1 MGLKIDRVQLEIVV
15 QQNTANQRLLEL
27 EDKMKNVRSQMNS
40 LSKQRKKDTDEYRQL
55 EQQLKQLKQEYENV
69 FDTIDVGKMTMM
81 QLANRQRELNAVLRN
96 MDPSLP
102 EWKKYNDMLKQVT
115 ERIRV
120 LRGQARDTG
129 LSLSKLA
136 DGFNKYGA
144 MAAGAIASVTGLML
158 TARGCVDEF
167 AQMEEA
173 ESQVIKYTG
182 MTKDEVKELNEEFKQ
197 MDTRT
202 PRDKLNALAGDAGR
216 LGITGK
222 KGVNEFVDAANQINV
237 ALGEDLGEDA
247 VANIG
252 KLAMMFGEDKEKGL
266 RGAMLATGSA
276 VNEVAQNSSAAERFL
291 VDFAARVA
299 GVAHQANIS
308 QADIIGF
315 AASMDENMLRNETSA
330 TAYQNILMKM
340 FTDTEKFAE
349 VAGLNLQEFSKLV
362 RTDANEAMLTFAK
375 SLSKKGGMADLAPIF
390 GDLKTEGAGVA
401 SVLSVM
407 AGKADEVRSRQH
419 LANEAYREATSLTKE
434 YNVQNNTVQ
443 AGLDKAKEQFRNV
456 RIELGEQLLPVM
468 SHLVSTASLTV
479 KGLSLLISIVLQY
492 KTTILT
498 AAAGVAAYTAAVKGA
513 TAADKLKVFWTNTL
527 VGSVKTLYATVSK
540 HPWAVVAAA
549 GATLIAFL
557 VDLKKK
563 QNEVTE
569 SMKAVKRVQDTVSE
583 EFNKQASRIK
593 LLTDI
598 VNNNNLA
605 NKTRTKALNELKSI
619 IPGYN
624 AMINEEGRLINNNKE
639 AIQDYL
645 IQLEKEVRMKAAQD
659 ELENL
664 YRQKRAEEKSLKDA
678 EIEQSKARVALANAE
693 LSATLNAQ
701 RASTAGTK
709 MLMANL
715 SQSVKTMQT
724 ELAKADAAVEKSKDK
739 LMGIDNALK
748 AISKELNESQ
758 DSVISS
764 QTAGG
769 TGGSGGTPKP
779 DADPYKTA
787 SDKLQLQYQDR
798 LNTIKMGLLTE
809 KTTQEQ
815 YQSELYKAE
824 MNWLLS
830 RKALMEQYGKDT
842 SAIQGQIYDKMIA
855 ESNRLYKQAQQME
868 ADNKAAQLGMLDEEY
883 AENQAAIKQRYLDGE
898 LATEQDYKEALLEL
912 ERDYL
917 EQKRDMLQ
925 AYGEDTTDID
935 NQLLDKD
942 VKQHTDNRKSQRDSM
957 QKQIDETDDFDEKNR
972 ILQAMYDADLI
983 TYEQYLDKKRELDDD
998 YGNDWIGKWSA
1009 GFNAASN
1016 IASTFN
1022 DLMSALQDREIK
1034 KIERKYDKQIKAAK
1048 KAGKDTTQ
1056 LEEEKEAAVM
1066 AIKKKYADKQF
1077 ALNVMQIIADTAKA
1091 IMVSWAT
1098 LGPILGPIY
1107 AALAAAQGATQ
1118 VVIAKTQRDEAKG
1131 LKTGGYSA
1139 EYIEGFTATG
1149 NPDDTAGVIP
1159 VHKNEFVANHE
1170 AVANPAVRQFLDVF
1184 DMAQKN
1190 GSIRMINTTQIL
1202 EHVRTRSGKYAG
1214 GYTDGDSQPAS
1225 AMSVGTPENRL
1236 QTVQLLQDIKYLL
1249 QVISEKEVVVD
1260 PRKVRD
1266 SIRRIEQLE
1275 RNVSR

>member
-222 KGVNEFVDAANQINV
+222 KGVKEFVDAANQINV

-299 GVAHQANIS
+299 GVAHKANIS

-407 AGKADEVRSRQH
+407 AGKADEVRSRQQ

-456 RIELGEQLLPVM
+456 RIELGEQLLPIM

-479 KGLSLLISIVLQY
+479 KGLKVLVSIFIENKQA
-492 KTTILT
+492 ILT
-498 AAAGVAAYTAAVKGA
+498 AATAVATYTLYMNRAKIA
-513 TAADKLKVFWTNTL
+513 TAAYSAATKTATFLTNLFSKATKLSPWGLVISGLTAVIGYFTIFSDKTKSSTDNLKGFNDELDRTQDVLKRISGIEVKLGNIQFLTKEQKLKLREDITQSISELDDLITNGMIENKKWYENEKSSLMKLAGDNEVLQKSYLSGLEHDLNERAAVIAGYLDKKKELQAQLDKLPLN
-527 VGSVKTLYATVSK
+527 
-540 HPWAVVAAA
+540 
-549 GATLIAFL
+549 
-557 VDLKKK
+557 DL
-563 QNEVTE
+563 
-569 SMKAVKRVQDTVSE
+569 D
-583 EFNKQASRIK
+583 
-593 LLTDI
+593 
-598 VNNNNLA
+598 
-605 NKTRTKALNELKSI
+605 
-619 IPGYN
+619 
-624 AMINEEGRLINNNKE
+624 
-639 AIQDYL
+639 
-645 IQLEKEVRMKAAQD
+645 
-659 ELENL
+659 
-664 YRQKRAEEKSLKDA
+664 
-678 EIEQSKARVALANAE
+678 
-693 LSATLNAQ
+693 
-701 RASTAGTK
+701 
-709 MLMANL
+709 
-715 SQSVKTMQT
+715 
-724 ELAKADAAVEKSKDK
+724 
-739 LMGIDNALK
+739 
-748 AISKELNESQ
+748 
-758 DSVISS
+758 
-764 QTAGG
+764 
-769 TGGSGGTPKP
+769 GGTPKP

-787 SDKLQLQYQDR
+787 SDKLHLQYQDR

-912 ERDYL
+912 ERNYL

-983 TYEQYLDKKRELDDD
+983 TYEQYQQEKDRISEEHEQIRSAQMNATLDTV
-998 YGNDWIGKWSA
+998 A
-1009 GFNAASN
+1009 QAASA
-1016 IASTFN
+1016 ASQVF
-1022 DLMSALQDREIK
+1022 SAMQDAEISK
-1034 KIERKYDKQIKAAK
+1034 VTRKYDKQIKAAK
-1048 KAGKDTTQ
+1048 KAGKDTTK
-1056 LEEEKEAAVM
+1056 LEEEKEAAINAV
-1066 AIKKKYADKQF
+1066 KKKYADKQF
-1077 ALNVMQIIADTAKA
+1077 AAAVLQVTATTAVTAMEAYKA
-1091 IMVSWAT
+1091 MAGIPVVGPA
-1098 LGPILGPIY
+1098 LG
-1107 AALAAAQGATQ
+1107 AVAAAAAVAAGAAQIT
-1118 VVIAKTQRDEAKG
+1118 VAKTQRDEAKG

-1225 AMSVGTPENRL
+1225 AMSAGTPENRL

>member
-102 EWKKYNDMLKQVT
+102 EWQKYNDMLKQVT

-222 KGVNEFVDAANQINV
+222 KGVKEFVDAANQINV

-276 VNEVAQNSSAAERFL
+276 VNEVAQNSSAAEHFL

-407 AGKADEVRSRQH
+407 AGKADEVRSRQQ

-479 KGLSLLISIVLQY
+479 KGLKVLVSIFIENKQA
-492 KTTILT
+492 ILT
-498 AAAGVAAYTAAVKGA
+498 AATAVATYTLYMNRAKIA
-513 TAADKLKVFWTNTL
+513 TAAYSAATKTATFLTNLFSKATKLSPWGLVISGLTAVIGYFTIFSDKTKSSTDNLKGFNDELDRTQDVLKRISGIEVKLGNIQFLTKEQKLKLREDITQSISELDDLITNGMIENKKWYENEKSSLMKLAGDNEVLQKSYLSGLEHDLNERAAVIAGYLDKKKELQAQLDKLPLN
-527 VGSVKTLYATVSK
+527 
-540 HPWAVVAAA
+540 
-549 GATLIAFL
+549 
-557 VDLKKK
+557 DL
-563 QNEVTE
+563 
-569 SMKAVKRVQDTVSE
+569 D
-583 EFNKQASRIK
+583 
-593 LLTDI
+593 
-598 VNNNNLA
+598 
-605 NKTRTKALNELKSI
+605 
-619 IPGYN
+619 
-624 AMINEEGRLINNNKE
+624 
-639 AIQDYL
+639 
-645 IQLEKEVRMKAAQD
+645 
-659 ELENL
+659 
-664 YRQKRAEEKSLKDA
+664 
-678 EIEQSKARVALANAE
+678 
-693 LSATLNAQ
+693 
-701 RASTAGTK
+701 
-709 MLMANL
+709 
-715 SQSVKTMQT
+715 
-724 ELAKADAAVEKSKDK
+724 
-739 LMGIDNALK
+739 
-748 AISKELNESQ
+748 
-758 DSVISS
+758 
-764 QTAGG
+764 
-769 TGGSGGTPKP
+769 GGTPKP

-883 AENQAAIKQRYLDGE
+883 AENQTAIKQRYLDGE

-912 ERDYL
+912 ERNYL

-983 TYEQYLDKKRELDDD
+983 TYEQYQQEKDRISEEHEQIRSAQMNATLDTV
-998 YGNDWIGKWSA
+998 A
-1009 GFNAASN
+1009 QAASA
-1016 IASTFN
+1016 ASQVF
-1022 DLMSALQDREIK
+1022 SAMQDAEISK
-1034 KIERKYDKQIKAAK
+1034 VTRKYDKQIKAAK
-1048 KAGKDTTQ
+1048 KAGKDTTK
-1056 LEEEKEAAVM
+1056 LEEEKEAAINAV
-1066 AIKKKYADKQF
+1066 KKKYADKQF
-1077 ALNVMQIIADTAKA
+1077 AAAVLQVTATTAVTAMEAYKA
-1091 IMVSWAT
+1091 MAGIPVVGPA
-1098 LGPILGPIY
+1098 LG
-1107 AALAAAQGATQ
+1107 AVAAAAAVAAGAAQ
-1118 VVIAKTQRDEAKG
+1118 IAVAKTQRDEAKG

>member
-96 MDPSLP
+96 LDPSLP

-222 KGVNEFVDAANQINV
+222 KGVKEFVDAANQINV

-401 SVLSVM
+401 AVLSVM
-407 AGKADEVRSRQH
+407 AGKADEVRSRQQ

-456 RIELGEQLLPVM
+456 RIELGEQLLPIM

-479 KGLSLLISIVLQY
+479 KGLKVLVSIFIENKQA
-492 KTTILT
+492 ILT
-498 AAAGVAAYTAAVKGA
+498 AATAVATYTLYMNRAKIA
-513 TAADKLKVFWTNTL
+513 TAAYSAATKTATFLTNLFSKATKLSPWGLVISGLTAVIGYFTIFSDKTKSSTDNLKGFNDELDRTQDVLKRISGIEVKLGNIQFLTKEQKLKLREDITQSISELDDLITNGMIENKKLYENEKSSLMKLAGDNEVLQKSYLSGLEHDLNERAAVIAGYLDKKKELQAQLDKLPLN
-527 VGSVKTLYATVSK
+527 
-540 HPWAVVAAA
+540 
-549 GATLIAFL
+549 
-557 VDLKKK
+557 DL
-563 QNEVTE
+563 
-569 SMKAVKRVQDTVSE
+569 D
-583 EFNKQASRIK
+583 
-593 LLTDI
+593 
-598 VNNNNLA
+598 
-605 NKTRTKALNELKSI
+605 
-619 IPGYN
+619 
-624 AMINEEGRLINNNKE
+624 
-639 AIQDYL
+639 
-645 IQLEKEVRMKAAQD
+645 
-659 ELENL
+659 
-664 YRQKRAEEKSLKDA
+664 
-678 EIEQSKARVALANAE
+678 
-693 LSATLNAQ
+693 
-701 RASTAGTK
+701 
-709 MLMANL
+709 
-715 SQSVKTMQT
+715 
-724 ELAKADAAVEKSKDK
+724 
-739 LMGIDNALK
+739 
-748 AISKELNESQ
+748 
-758 DSVISS
+758 
-764 QTAGG
+764 
-769 TGGSGGTPKP
+769 GGTPKP

-787 SDKLQLQYQDR
+787 SDKLHLQYQDR

-912 ERDYL
+912 ERNYL

-983 TYEQYLDKKRELDDD
+983 TYEQYQQEKDRISEEHEQIRSAQMNATLDTV
-998 YGNDWIGKWSA
+998 A
-1009 GFNAASN
+1009 QAASA
-1016 IASTFN
+1016 ASQVF
-1022 DLMSALQDREIK
+1022 SAMQDAEISK
-1034 KIERKYDKQIKAAK
+1034 VTRKYDKQIKAAK
-1048 KAGKDTTQ
+1048 KAGKDTTK
-1056 LEEEKEAAVM
+1056 LEEEKEAAINAV
-1066 AIKKKYADKQF
+1066 KKKYADKQF
-1077 ALNVMQIIADTAKA
+1077 AAAVLQVTATTAVTAMEAYKA
-1091 IMVSWAT
+1091 MAGIPVVGPA
-1098 LGPILGPIY
+1098 LG
-1107 AALAAAQGATQ
+1107 AVAAAAAVAAGAAQ
-1118 VVIAKTQRDEAKG
+1118 IAVAKTQRDEAKG

>member
-96 MDPSLP
+96 LDPSLP

-222 KGVNEFVDAANQINV
+222 KGVMEFVDAANQINV

-247 VANIG
+247 VSNIG

-349 VAGLNLQEFSKLV
+349 AAGLNLQEFSKLV

-401 SVLSVM
+401 SVLAVL
-407 AGKADEVRSRQH
+407 AGKADEVRSRQQ
-419 LANEAYREATSLTKE
+419 LANEAYREAASLTKE

-443 AGLDKAKEQFRNV
+443 AGLDKAKEHFRNV
-456 RIELGEQLLPVM
+456 RIELGEQLLPIM

-479 KGLSLLISIVLQY
+479 KGLKVLVSIFIENKQA
-492 KTTILT
+492 ILT
-498 AAAGVAAYTAAVKGA
+498 AATAVATYTLYMNRAKIA
-513 TAADKLKVFWTNTL
+513 TAAYSAATKTATFLTNLFSKATKLSPWGLVISGLTAVVGYFTIFSDKTKSSTDNLKGFNDELDSTQDVLKRISGIEVKLGNIQFLTKEQKLKLREDITQSISELDDLITNGMIENKKWYEDEKSSLMKLAGDNEVLQKSYLSGLEHDLNERAAVIAGYLDKKKELQAQLDKLPLN
-527 VGSVKTLYATVSK
+527 
-540 HPWAVVAAA
+540 
-549 GATLIAFL
+549 
-557 VDLKKK
+557 DL
-563 QNEVTE
+563 
-569 SMKAVKRVQDTVSE
+569 D
-583 EFNKQASRIK
+583 
-593 LLTDI
+593 D
-598 VNNNNLA
+598 
-605 NKTRTKALNELKSI
+605 
-619 IPGYN
+619 
-624 AMINEEGRLINNNKE
+624 
-639 AIQDYL
+639 
-645 IQLEKEVRMKAAQD
+645 
-659 ELENL
+659 
-664 YRQKRAEEKSLKDA
+664 
-678 EIEQSKARVALANAE
+678 
-693 LSATLNAQ
+693 
-701 RASTAGTK
+701 
-709 MLMANL
+709 
-715 SQSVKTMQT
+715 
-724 ELAKADAAVEKSKDK
+724 
-739 LMGIDNALK
+739 
-748 AISKELNESQ
+748 
-758 DSVISS
+758 
-764 QTAGG
+764 G
-769 TGGSGGTPKP
+769 TGKP

-815 YQSELYKAE
+815 YQAELYKAE
-824 MNWLLS
+824 LNWLLS

-855 ESNRLYKQAQQME
+855 ESNRLYKQAQQIE

-883 AENQAAIKQRYLDGE
+883 AENQVAIKQRYLDGE

-912 ERDYL
+912 EREYL

-942 VKQHTDNRKSQRDSM
+942 VKQHTDNRKSQRDTM

-983 TYEQYLDKKRELDDD
+983 TYEQYQQEKDRISEEHEQIRSAQVNATLDTV
-998 YGNDWIGKWSA
+998 A
-1009 GFNAASN
+1009 QAASA
-1016 IASTFN
+1016 ASQVF
-1022 DLMSALQDREIK
+1022 SAMQDAEISK
-1034 KIERKYDKQIKAAK
+1034 VTRKYDKQIKAAK
-1048 KAGKDTTQ
+1048 KAGKDTTK
-1056 LEEEKEAAVM
+1056 LEEEKEAAINAV
-1066 AIKKKYADKQF
+1066 KKKYADKQF
-1077 ALNVMQIIADTAKA
+1077 AAAVLQVTATTAVTAMEAYKA
-1091 IMVSWAT
+1091 MAGIPVVGPA
-1098 LGPILGPIY
+1098 LG
-1107 AALAAAQGATQ
+1107 AVAAAAAVAAGAAQ
-1118 VVIAKTQRDEAKG
+1118 IAVAKTQRDEAKG

-1214 GYTDGDSQPAS
+1214 GYTNMDEQPSTTIPTA
-1225 AMSVGTPENRL
+1225 TPENRL

-1249 QVISEKEVVVD
+1249 QVISEKELVLD

>member
-96 MDPSLP
+96 LDPSLP

-182 MTKDEVKELNEEFKQ
+182 MTKDEVKELNEEFKK

-222 KGVNEFVDAANQINV
+222 KGVKEFVDAANQINV

-247 VANIG
+247 VSNIG

-407 AGKADEVRSRQH
+407 AGKADEVRSRQQ

-456 RIELGEQLLPVM
+456 RIELGEQLLPIM

-479 KGLSLLISIVLQY
+479 KGLKVLVSIFIENKQA
-492 KTTILT
+492 ILT
-498 AAAGVAAYTAAVKGA
+498 AATAVATYTLYMNRAKIA
-513 TAADKLKVFWTNTL
+513 TAAYSAATKTATFLTNLFSKATKLSPWGLVISGLTAVVGYFTIFSDKTKSSTDSLKGFNDELDRTQDVLKRIAGVEVKLGNIQFLTKEQKLKLREDITQSISELDDLITNGMIENKKWYENEKSSLMKLAGDNEVLQKSYLSGLEHDLNERAAVIAGYLDKKKELQAQLDKLPLN
-527 VGSVKTLYATVSK
+527 
-540 HPWAVVAAA
+540 
-549 GATLIAFL
+549 
-557 VDLKKK
+557 DL
-563 QNEVTE
+563 
-569 SMKAVKRVQDTVSE
+569 D
-583 EFNKQASRIK
+583 
-593 LLTDI
+593 
-598 VNNNNLA
+598 
-605 NKTRTKALNELKSI
+605 
-619 IPGYN
+619 
-624 AMINEEGRLINNNKE
+624 
-639 AIQDYL
+639 
-645 IQLEKEVRMKAAQD
+645 
-659 ELENL
+659 
-664 YRQKRAEEKSLKDA
+664 
-678 EIEQSKARVALANAE
+678 
-693 LSATLNAQ
+693 
-701 RASTAGTK
+701 
-709 MLMANL
+709 
-715 SQSVKTMQT
+715 
-724 ELAKADAAVEKSKDK
+724 
-739 LMGIDNALK
+739 
-748 AISKELNESQ
+748 
-758 DSVISS
+758 
-764 QTAGG
+764 GG
-769 TGGSGGTPKP
+769 TGKP
-779 DADPYKTA
+779 DADPYKIA

-809 KTTQEQ
+809 KTIQEQ

-824 MNWLLS
+824 MNWLIS

-855 ESNRLYKQAQQME
+855 ESNRLYKQAQQIE

-883 AENQAAIKQRYLDGE
+883 AENQAAIKQRYLNGE

-925 AYGEDTTDID
+925 AYREDTTDID

-983 TYEQYLDKKRELDDD
+983 TYEQYQQEKDRISEEHEQIRSAQMNATLDTV
-998 YGNDWIGKWSA
+998 A
-1009 GFNAASN
+1009 QAASA
-1016 IASTFN
+1016 ASQVF
-1022 DLMSALQDREIK
+1022 SAMQDAEISK
-1034 KIERKYDKQIKAAK
+1034 VTRKYDKQIKAAK
-1048 KAGKDTTQ
+1048 KAGKDTTK
-1056 LEEEKEAAVM
+1056 LEEEKEAAINAV
-1066 AIKKKYADKQF
+1066 KKKYADKQF
-1077 ALNVMQIIADTAKA
+1077 AAAVLQVTATTAVTAMEAYKA
-1091 IMVSWAT
+1091 MAGIPVVGPA
-1098 LGPILGPIY
+1098 LG
-1107 AALAAAQGATQ
+1107 AVAAAAAVAAGAAQ
-1118 VVIAKTQRDEAKG
+1118 IAVAKTQRDEAKG

-1214 GYTDGDSQPAS
+1214 GYTDADSQPAS
-1225 AMSVGTPENRL
+1225 AMSAGTPENRL

-1266 SIRRIEQLE
+1266 SIRRVEQLE

>member
-222 KGVNEFVDAANQINV
+222 KGVKEFVDAANQINV

-407 AGKADEVRSRQH
+407 AGKADEVRSRQQ

-456 RIELGEQLLPVM
+456 RIELGEQLLPIM

-479 KGLSLLISIVLQY
+479 KGLKVLVSIFIENKQA
-492 KTTILT
+492 ILT
-498 AAAGVAAYTAAVKGA
+498 AATAVATYTLYMNRAKIA
-513 TAADKLKVFWTNTL
+513 TAAYSAATKTATFLTNLFSKATKLSPWGLVISGLTAVIGYFTIFSDKTKSSTDNLKGFNDELDRTQDVLKRISGIEVKLGNIQFLTKEQKLKLREDITQSISELDDLITNGMIENKKWYENEKSSLMKLAGDNEVLQKSYLSGLEHDLNERAAVIAGYLDKKKELQAQLDKLPLN
-527 VGSVKTLYATVSK
+527 
-540 HPWAVVAAA
+540 
-549 GATLIAFL
+549 
-557 VDLKKK
+557 DL
-563 QNEVTE
+563 
-569 SMKAVKRVQDTVSE
+569 D
-583 EFNKQASRIK
+583 
-593 LLTDI
+593 
-598 VNNNNLA
+598 
-605 NKTRTKALNELKSI
+605 
-619 IPGYN
+619 
-624 AMINEEGRLINNNKE
+624 
-639 AIQDYL
+639 
-645 IQLEKEVRMKAAQD
+645 
-659 ELENL
+659 
-664 YRQKRAEEKSLKDA
+664 
-678 EIEQSKARVALANAE
+678 
-693 LSATLNAQ
+693 
-701 RASTAGTK
+701 
-709 MLMANL
+709 
-715 SQSVKTMQT
+715 
-724 ELAKADAAVEKSKDK
+724 
-739 LMGIDNALK
+739 
-748 AISKELNESQ
+748 
-758 DSVISS
+758 
-764 QTAGG
+764 
-769 TGGSGGTPKP
+769 GGTPKP

-868 ADNKAAQLGMLDEEY
+868 ADNKAAALGMLDEEY

-912 ERDYL
+912 ERNYL

-983 TYEQYLDKKRELDDD
+983 TYEQYQQEKDRISEEHEQIRSAQMNATLDTV
-998 YGNDWIGKWSA
+998 A
-1009 GFNAASN
+1009 QAASA
-1016 IASTFN
+1016 ASQVF
-1022 DLMSALQDREIK
+1022 SAMQDAEISK
-1034 KIERKYDKQIKAAK
+1034 VTRKYDKQIKAAK
-1048 KAGKDTTQ
+1048 KAGKDTTK
-1056 LEEEKEAAVM
+1056 LEEEKEAAINAV
-1066 AIKKKYADKQF
+1066 KKKYADKQF
-1077 ALNVMQIIADTAKA
+1077 AAAVLQVTATTAVTAMEAYKA
-1091 IMVSWAT
+1091 MAGIPVVGPA
-1098 LGPILGPIY
+1098 LG
-1107 AALAAAQGATQ
+1107 AVAAAAAVAAGAAQ
-1118 VVIAKTQRDEAKG
+1118 IAVAKTQRDEAKG

>member
-222 KGVNEFVDAANQINV
+222 KGVKEFVDAANQINV

-407 AGKADEVRSRQH
+407 AGKADEVRSRQQ

-456 RIELGEQLLPVM
+456 RIELGEQLLPIM

-479 KGLSLLISIVLQY
+479 KGLKVLVSIFIENKQA
-492 KTTILT
+492 ILT
-498 AAAGVAAYTAAVKGA
+498 AATAVATYTLYMNRAKIA
-513 TAADKLKVFWTNTL
+513 TAAYSAATKTATFLTNLFSKATKLSPWGLVISGLTAVIGYFTIFSDKTKSCTDNLKGFNDELDRTQDVLKRISGIEVKLGNIQFLTKEQKLKLREDITQSISELDDLITNGMIENKKWYENEKSSLMKLAGDNEVLQKSYLSGLEHDLNERAAVIAGYLDKKKELQAQLDKLPLN
-527 VGSVKTLYATVSK
+527 
-540 HPWAVVAAA
+540 
-549 GATLIAFL
+549 
-557 VDLKKK
+557 DL
-563 QNEVTE
+563 
-569 SMKAVKRVQDTVSE
+569 D
-583 EFNKQASRIK
+583 
-593 LLTDI
+593 
-598 VNNNNLA
+598 
-605 NKTRTKALNELKSI
+605 
-619 IPGYN
+619 
-624 AMINEEGRLINNNKE
+624 
-639 AIQDYL
+639 
-645 IQLEKEVRMKAAQD
+645 
-659 ELENL
+659 
-664 YRQKRAEEKSLKDA
+664 
-678 EIEQSKARVALANAE
+678 
-693 LSATLNAQ
+693 
-701 RASTAGTK
+701 
-709 MLMANL
+709 
-715 SQSVKTMQT
+715 
-724 ELAKADAAVEKSKDK
+724 
-739 LMGIDNALK
+739 
-748 AISKELNESQ
+748 
-758 DSVISS
+758 
-764 QTAGG
+764 
-769 TGGSGGTPKP
+769 GGTPKP

-787 SDKLQLQYQDR
+787 SDKLHLQYQDR

>member
-222 KGVNEFVDAANQINV
+222 KGVKEFVDAANQINV

-407 AGKADEVRSRQH
+407 AGKADEVRSRQQ

-456 RIELGEQLLPVM
+456 RIELGEQLLPIM

-479 KGLSLLISIVLQY
+479 KGLKVLVSIFIENKQA
-492 KTTILT
+492 ILT
-498 AAAGVAAYTAAVKGA
+498 AATAVATYTLYMNRAKIA
-513 TAADKLKVFWTNTL
+513 TAAYSAATKTATFLTNLFSKATKLSPWGLVISGLTAVIGYFTIFSDKTKSSTDNLKGFNDELDRTQDVLKRISGIEVKLGNIQFLTKEQKLKLREDITQSISELDDLITNGMIENKKWYENEKSSLMKLAGDNEVLQKSYLSGLEHDLNERAAVIAGYLDKKKELQAQLDKLPLN
-527 VGSVKTLYATVSK
+527 
-540 HPWAVVAAA
+540 
-549 GATLIAFL
+549 
-557 VDLKKK
+557 DL
-563 QNEVTE
+563 
-569 SMKAVKRVQDTVSE
+569 D
-583 EFNKQASRIK
+583 
-593 LLTDI
+593 
-598 VNNNNLA
+598 
-605 NKTRTKALNELKSI
+605 
-619 IPGYN
+619 
-624 AMINEEGRLINNNKE
+624 
-639 AIQDYL
+639 
-645 IQLEKEVRMKAAQD
+645 
-659 ELENL
+659 
-664 YRQKRAEEKSLKDA
+664 
-678 EIEQSKARVALANAE
+678 
-693 LSATLNAQ
+693 
-701 RASTAGTK
+701 
-709 MLMANL
+709 
-715 SQSVKTMQT
+715 
-724 ELAKADAAVEKSKDK
+724 
-739 LMGIDNALK
+739 
-748 AISKELNESQ
+748 
-758 DSVISS
+758 
-764 QTAGG
+764 
-769 TGGSGGTPKP
+769 GGTPKP

-787 SDKLQLQYQDR
+787 SDKLHLQYQDR

-912 ERDYL
+912 ERNYL

-983 TYEQYLDKKRELDDD
+983 TYEQYQQEKDRISEEHEQIRSAQMNATLDTV
-998 YGNDWIGKWSA
+998 A
-1009 GFNAASN
+1009 QAASA
-1016 IASTFN
+1016 ASQVF
-1022 DLMSALQDREIK
+1022 SAMQDAEISK
-1034 KIERKYDKQIKAAK
+1034 VTRKYDKQIKAAK
-1048 KAGKDTTQ
+1048 KAGKDTTK
-1056 LEEEKEAAVM
+1056 LEEEKEAAINAV
-1066 AIKKKYADKQF
+1066 KKKYADKQF
-1077 ALNVMQIIADTAKA
+1077 AAAVLQVTATTAVTAMEAYKA
-1091 IMVSWAT
+1091 MAGIPVVGPA
-1098 LGPILGPIY
+1098 LG
-1107 AALAAAQGATQ
+1107 AVAAAAAVAAGAAQ
-1118 VVIAKTQRDEAKG
+1118 IAVAKTQRDEAKG

-1225 AMSVGTPENRL
+1225 AMSAGTPENRL

>member
-222 KGVNEFVDAANQINV
+222 KGVKEFVDAANQINV

-407 AGKADEVRSRQH
+407 AGKADEVRSRQQ

-456 RIELGEQLLPVM
+456 RIELGEQLLPIM

-479 KGLSLLISIVLQY
+479 KGLKVLVSIFIENKQA
-492 KTTILT
+492 ILT
-498 AAAGVAAYTAAVKGA
+498 AATAVATYTLYMNRAKIA
-513 TAADKLKVFWTNTL
+513 TAAYSAATKTATFLTNLFSKATKLSPWGLVISGLTAVIGYFTIFSDKTKSSTDNLKGFNDELDRTQDVLKRISGIEVKLGNIQFLTKEQKLKLREDITQSISELDDLITNGMIENKKWYENEKSSLMKLAGDNEVLQKSYLSGLEHDLNERAAVIAGYLDKKKELQAQLDKLPLN
-527 VGSVKTLYATVSK
+527 
-540 HPWAVVAAA
+540 
-549 GATLIAFL
+549 
-557 VDLKKK
+557 DL
-563 QNEVTE
+563 
-569 SMKAVKRVQDTVSE
+569 D
-583 EFNKQASRIK
+583 
-593 LLTDI
+593 
-598 VNNNNLA
+598 
-605 NKTRTKALNELKSI
+605 
-619 IPGYN
+619 
-624 AMINEEGRLINNNKE
+624 
-639 AIQDYL
+639 
-645 IQLEKEVRMKAAQD
+645 
-659 ELENL
+659 
-664 YRQKRAEEKSLKDA
+664 
-678 EIEQSKARVALANAE
+678 
-693 LSATLNAQ
+693 
-701 RASTAGTK
+701 
-709 MLMANL
+709 
-715 SQSVKTMQT
+715 
-724 ELAKADAAVEKSKDK
+724 
-739 LMGIDNALK
+739 
-748 AISKELNESQ
+748 
-758 DSVISS
+758 
-764 QTAGG
+764 
-769 TGGSGGTPKP
+769 GGTPKP

-787 SDKLQLQYQDR
+787 SDKLHLQYQDR

-912 ERDYL
+912 ERNYL

-983 TYEQYLDKKRELDDD
+983 TYEQYQQEKDRISEEHEQIRSAQMNATLDTV
-998 YGNDWIGKWSA
+998 A
-1009 GFNAASN
+1009 QAASA
-1016 IASTFN
+1016 ASQVF
-1022 DLMSALQDREIK
+1022 SAMQDAEISK
-1034 KIERKYDKQIKAAK
+1034 VTRKYDKQIKAAK
-1048 KAGKDTTQ
+1048 KAGKDTTK
-1056 LEEEKEAAVM
+1056 LEEEKEAAINAV
-1066 AIKKKYADKQF
+1066 KKKYADKQF
-1077 ALNVMQIIADTAKA
+1077 AAAVLQVTATTAVTAMEAYKA
-1091 IMVSWAT
+1091 MAGIPVVGPA
-1098 LGPILGPIY
+1098 LG
-1107 AALAAAQGATQ
+1107 AVAAAAAVAAGAAQ
-1118 VVIAKTQRDEAKG
+1118 IAVAKTQRDEAKG

>member
-167 AQMEEA
+167 ARMEEA

-222 KGVNEFVDAANQINV
+222 KGVKEFVDAANQINV

-407 AGKADEVRSRQH
+407 AGKADEVRSRQQ

-456 RIELGEQLLPVM
+456 RIELGEQLLPIM

-479 KGLSLLISIVLQY
+479 KGLKVLVSIFIENKQA
-492 KTTILT
+492 ILT
-498 AAAGVAAYTAAVKGA
+498 AATAVATYTLYMNRAKIA
-513 TAADKLKVFWTNTL
+513 TAAYSAATKTATFLTNLFSKATKLSPWGLVISGLTAVIGYFTIFSDKTKSSTDNLKGFNDELDRTQDVLKRISGIEVKLGNIQFLTKEQKLKL
-527 VGSVKTLYATVSK
+527 R
-540 HPWAVVAAA
+540 
-549 GATLIAFL
+549 
-557 VDLKKK
+557 
-563 QNEVTE
+563 E
-569 SMKAVKRVQDTVSE
+569 
-583 EFNKQASRIK
+583 
-593 LLTDI
+593 DI
-598 VNNNNLA
+598 
-605 NKTRTKALNELKSI
+605 TQSI
-619 IPGYN
+619 
-624 AMINEEGRLINNNKE
+624 
-639 AIQDYL
+639 
-645 IQLEKEVRMKAAQD
+645 
-659 ELENL
+659 
-664 YRQKRAEEKSLKDA
+664 
-678 EIEQSKARVALANAE
+678 
-693 LSATLNAQ
+693 
-701 RASTAGTK
+701 
-709 MLMANL
+709 
-715 SQSVKTMQT
+715 
-724 ELAKADAAVEKSKDK
+724 
-739 LMGIDNALK
+739 
-748 AISKELNESQ
+748 
-758 DSVISS
+758 
-764 QTAGG
+764 
-769 TGGSGGTPKP
+769 
-779 DADPYKTA
+779 
-787 SDKLQLQYQDR
+787 
-798 LNTIKMGLLTE
+798 
-809 KTTQEQ
+809 
-815 YQSELYKAE
+815 SEL
-824 MNWLLS
+824 
-830 RKALMEQYGKDT
+830 D
-842 SAIQGQIYDKMIA
+842 
-855 ESNRLYKQAQQME
+855 
-868 ADNKAAQLGMLDEEY
+868 
-883 AENQAAIKQRYLDGE
+883 
-898 LATEQDYKEALLEL
+898 
-912 ERDYL
+912 
-917 EQKRDMLQ
+917 
-925 AYGEDTTDID
+925 
-935 NQLLDKD
+935 
-942 VKQHTDNRKSQRDSM
+942 
-957 QKQIDETDDFDEKNR
+957 
-972 ILQAMYDADLI
+972 DLI
-983 TYEQYLDKKRELDDD
+983 TNGMIENKKWYENEKSSLMKLAGDNEVLQKSYLSGLEHDLNERAAVIAGYLDKK
-998 YGNDWIGKWSA
+998 
-1009 GFNAASN
+1009 
-1016 IASTFN
+1016 
-1022 DLMSALQDREIK
+1022 
-1034 KIERKYDKQIKAAK
+1034 ER
-1048 KAGKDTTQ
+1048 
-1056 LEEEKEAAVM
+1056 
-1066 AIKKKYADKQF
+1066 
-1077 ALNVMQIIADTAKA
+1077 
-1091 IMVSWAT
+1091 
-1098 LGPILGPIY
+1098 
-1107 AALAAAQGATQ
+1107 
-1118 VVIAKTQRDEAKG
+1118 
-1131 LKTGGYSA
+1131 
-1139 EYIEGFTATG
+1139 
-1149 NPDDTAGVIP
+1149 TAGTV
-1159 VHKNEFVANHE
+1159 EQT
-1170 AVANPAVRQFLDVF
+1170 PAQ
-1184 DMAQKN
+1184 
-1190 GSIRMINTTQIL
+1190 
-1202 EHVRTRSGKYAG
+1202 
-1214 GYTDGDSQPAS
+1214 
-1225 AMSVGTPENRL
+1225 
-1236 QTVQLLQDIKYLL
+1236 
-1249 QVISEKEVVVD
+1249 
-1260 PRKVRD
+1260 
-1266 SIRRIEQLE
+1266 
-1275 RNVSR
+1275 

>member
-96 MDPSLP
+96 LDPSLP

-222 KGVNEFVDAANQINV
+222 KGVMEFVDAANQINV
-237 ALGEDLGEDA
+237 ALGEDLGEEA
-247 VANIG
+247 VSNIG

-291 VDFAARVA
+291 VDFTARVA

-407 AGKADEVRSRQH
+407 AGKADEVRSRQQ

-479 KGLSLLISIVLQY
+479 KGLRVLVSIFIENKQA
-492 KTTILT
+492 ILT
-498 AAAGVAAYTAAVKGA
+498 AATAVATYTLYMNRAKIA
-513 TAADKLKVFWTNTL
+513 TAAYSAATKTATFLTNLFSKATKLSPWGLVIAGLTSVIGYFTIFSDKTKSSTNNLKGFNDELDRTQDVLKRISGIEVKLGNIQFLTKEQKLKLREDITQSISELDDLITNGMIENKKWYENEKSSLMKLAGDNEVLQKSYLSGLEHDLNERAAVIAGYLDKKKELQAQLDKLPLN
-527 VGSVKTLYATVSK
+527 
-540 HPWAVVAAA
+540 
-549 GATLIAFL
+549 
-557 VDLKKK
+557 DL
-563 QNEVTE
+563 E
-569 SMKAVKRVQDTVSE
+569 
-583 EFNKQASRIK
+583 
-593 LLTDI
+593 
-598 VNNNNLA
+598 
-605 NKTRTKALNELKSI
+605 
-619 IPGYN
+619 
-624 AMINEEGRLINNNKE
+624 
-639 AIQDYL
+639 
-645 IQLEKEVRMKAAQD
+645 
-659 ELENL
+659 
-664 YRQKRAEEKSLKDA
+664 
-678 EIEQSKARVALANAE
+678 
-693 LSATLNAQ
+693 
-701 RASTAGTK
+701 
-709 MLMANL
+709 
-715 SQSVKTMQT
+715 
-724 ELAKADAAVEKSKDK
+724 
-739 LMGIDNALK
+739 
-748 AISKELNESQ
+748 
-758 DSVISS
+758 
-764 QTAGG
+764 GG
-769 TGGSGGTPKP
+769 TGKP

-983 TYEQYLDKKRELDDD
+983 TYEQYQQEKDRISEEHEQIRSAQMNATLDTV
-998 YGNDWIGKWSA
+998 A
-1009 GFNAASN
+1009 QAASA
-1016 IASTFN
+1016 ASQVF
-1022 DLMSALQDREIK
+1022 SAMQDAEISK
-1034 KIERKYDKQIKAAK
+1034 VTRKYDKQIKAAK
-1048 KAGKDTTQ
+1048 KAGKDTTK
-1056 LEEEKEAAVM
+1056 LEEEKEAAINAV
-1066 AIKKKYADKQF
+1066 KKKYADKQF
-1077 ALNVMQIIADTAKA
+1077 AAAVLQVTATTAVTAMEAYKA
-1091 IMVSWAT
+1091 MAGIPVVGPA
-1098 LGPILGPIY
+1098 LG
-1107 AALAAAQGATQ
+1107 AVAAAAAVAAGAAQ
-1118 VVIAKTQRDEAKG
+1118 IAVAKTQRDEAKG

-1225 AMSVGTPENRL
+1225 AMSAGTPENRL

>member
-96 MDPSLP
+96 LDPSLP

-182 MTKDEVKELNEEFKQ
+182 MTKDEVKELNEEFKK

-222 KGVNEFVDAANQINV
+222 KGVKEFVDAANQINV

-247 VANIG
+247 VSNIG

-407 AGKADEVRSRQH
+407 AGKADEVRSRQQ

-456 RIELGEQLLPVM
+456 RIELGEQLLPIM

-479 KGLSLLISIVLQY
+479 KGLKVLVSIFIENKQA
-492 KTTILT
+492 ILT
-498 AAAGVAAYTAAVKGA
+498 AATAVATYTLYMNRAKIA
-513 TAADKLKVFWTNTL
+513 TAAYSAATKTATFLTNLFSKATKLSPWGLVISGLTAVVGYFTIFSDKTKSSTDSLKGFNDELDRTQDVLKRISGIEVKLGNIQFLTKEQKLKLREDITQSISELDDLITNGMIENKKWYENEKSSLMKLAGDNEVLQKSYLSGLEHDLNERAAVIAGYLDKKKELQAQLDKLPLN
-527 VGSVKTLYATVSK
+527 
-540 HPWAVVAAA
+540 
-549 GATLIAFL
+549 
-557 VDLKKK
+557 DL
-563 QNEVTE
+563 E
-569 SMKAVKRVQDTVSE
+569 
-583 EFNKQASRIK
+583 
-593 LLTDI
+593 
-598 VNNNNLA
+598 
-605 NKTRTKALNELKSI
+605 
-619 IPGYN
+619 
-624 AMINEEGRLINNNKE
+624 
-639 AIQDYL
+639 
-645 IQLEKEVRMKAAQD
+645 
-659 ELENL
+659 
-664 YRQKRAEEKSLKDA
+664 
-678 EIEQSKARVALANAE
+678 
-693 LSATLNAQ
+693 
-701 RASTAGTK
+701 
-709 MLMANL
+709 
-715 SQSVKTMQT
+715 
-724 ELAKADAAVEKSKDK
+724 
-739 LMGIDNALK
+739 
-748 AISKELNESQ
+748 
-758 DSVISS
+758 
-764 QTAGG
+764 GG
-769 TGGSGGTPKP
+769 TGKP
-779 DADPYKTA
+779 DADPYKIA

-809 KTTQEQ
+809 KTIQEQ

-824 MNWLLS
+824 MNWLIS

-855 ESNRLYKQAQQME
+855 ESNRLYKQAQQIE

-883 AENQAAIKQRYLDGE
+883 AENQAAIKKRYLDGE

-972 ILQAMYDADLI
+972 ILQAMYDSDLI
-983 TYEQYLDKKRELDDD
+983 TYEQYQQEKDRISEEHEQIRSAQMNATLDTV
-998 YGNDWIGKWSA
+998 A
-1009 GFNAASN
+1009 QAASA
-1016 IASTFN
+1016 ASQVF
-1022 DLMSALQDREIK
+1022 SAMQDAEISK
-1034 KIERKYDKQIKAAK
+1034 VTRKYDKQIKAAK
-1048 KAGKDTTQ
+1048 KAGKDTTK
-1056 LEEEKEAAVM
+1056 LEEEKEAAINAV
-1066 AIKKKYADKQF
+1066 KKKYADKQF
-1077 ALNVMQIIADTAKA
+1077 AAAVLQVTATTAVTAMEAYKA
-1091 IMVSWAT
+1091 MAGIPVVGPA
-1098 LGPILGPIY
+1098 LG
-1107 AALAAAQGATQ
+1107 AVAAAAAVAAGAAQ
-1118 VVIAKTQRDEAKG
+1118 IAVAKTQRDEAKG

-1214 GYTDGDSQPAS
+1214 GYTDADSQPAS
-1225 AMSVGTPENRL
+1225 AMSAGTPENRL

-1266 SIRRIEQLE
+1266 SIRRVEQLE

>member
-167 AQMEEA
+167 ARMEEA

-222 KGVNEFVDAANQINV
+222 KGVKEFVDAANQINV

-407 AGKADEVRSRQH
+407 AGKADEVRSRQQ

-456 RIELGEQLLPVM
+456 RIELGEQLLPIM

-479 KGLSLLISIVLQY
+479 KGLKVLVSIFIENKQA
-492 KTTILT
+492 ILT
-498 AAAGVAAYTAAVKGA
+498 AATAVATYTLYMNRAKIA
-513 TAADKLKVFWTNTL
+513 TAAYSAATKTATFLTNLFSKATKLSPWGLVISGLTAVIGYFTIFSDKTKSSTDNLKGFNDELDRTQDVLKRISGIEVKLGNIQFLTKEQKLKLREDITQSISELDDLITNGMIENKKWYENEKSSLMKLAGDNEVLQKSYLSGLEHDLNERAAVIAGYLDKKKELQAQLDKLPLN
-527 VGSVKTLYATVSK
+527 
-540 HPWAVVAAA
+540 
-549 GATLIAFL
+549 
-557 VDLKKK
+557 DL
-563 QNEVTE
+563 
-569 SMKAVKRVQDTVSE
+569 D
-583 EFNKQASRIK
+583 
-593 LLTDI
+593 
-598 VNNNNLA
+598 
-605 NKTRTKALNELKSI
+605 
-619 IPGYN
+619 
-624 AMINEEGRLINNNKE
+624 
-639 AIQDYL
+639 
-645 IQLEKEVRMKAAQD
+645 
-659 ELENL
+659 
-664 YRQKRAEEKSLKDA
+664 
-678 EIEQSKARVALANAE
+678 
-693 LSATLNAQ
+693 
-701 RASTAGTK
+701 
-709 MLMANL
+709 
-715 SQSVKTMQT
+715 
-724 ELAKADAAVEKSKDK
+724 
-739 LMGIDNALK
+739 
-748 AISKELNESQ
+748 
-758 DSVISS
+758 
-764 QTAGG
+764 
-769 TGGSGGTPKP
+769 GGTPKP

-912 ERDYL
+912 ERNYL

-983 TYEQYLDKKRELDDD
+983 TYEQYQQEKDRISEEHEQIRSAQMNATLDTV
-998 YGNDWIGKWSA
+998 A
-1009 GFNAASN
+1009 QAASA
-1016 IASTFN
+1016 ASQVF
-1022 DLMSALQDREIK
+1022 SAMQDAEISK
-1034 KIERKYDKQIKAAK
+1034 VTRKYDKQIKAAK
-1048 KAGKDTTQ
+1048 KAGKDTTK
-1056 LEEEKEAAVM
+1056 LEEEKEAAINAV
-1066 AIKKKYADKQF
+1066 KKKYADKQF
-1077 ALNVMQIIADTAKA
+1077 AAAVLQVTATTAVTAMEAYKA
-1091 IMVSWAT
+1091 MAGIPVVGPA
-1098 LGPILGPIY
+1098 LG
-1107 AALAAAQGATQ
+1107 AVAAAAAVAAGAAQ
-1118 VVIAKTQRDEAKG
+1118 IAVAKTQRDEAKG

>member
-222 KGVNEFVDAANQINV
+222 KGVKEFVDAANQINV

-407 AGKADEVRSRQH
+407 AGKADEVRSRQQ

-456 RIELGEQLLPVM
+456 RIELGEQLLPIM

-479 KGLSLLISIVLQY
+479 KGLKVLVSIFIENKQA
-492 KTTILT
+492 ILT
-498 AAAGVAAYTAAVKGA
+498 AATAVATYTLYMNRAKIA
-513 TAADKLKVFWTNTL
+513 TAAYSAATKTATFLTNLFSKATKLSPWGLVISGLTAVIGYFTIFSDKTKSSTDNLKGFNDELDRTQDVLKRISGIEVKLGNIQFLTKEQKLKLREDITQSISELDDLITNGMIENKKWYENEKSSLMKLAGDNEVLQKSYLSGLEHDLNERAAVIAGYLDKKKELQAQLDKLPLN
-527 VGSVKTLYATVSK
+527 
-540 HPWAVVAAA
+540 
-549 GATLIAFL
+549 
-557 VDLKKK
+557 DL
-563 QNEVTE
+563 
-569 SMKAVKRVQDTVSE
+569 D
-583 EFNKQASRIK
+583 
-593 LLTDI
+593 
-598 VNNNNLA
+598 
-605 NKTRTKALNELKSI
+605 
-619 IPGYN
+619 
-624 AMINEEGRLINNNKE
+624 
-639 AIQDYL
+639 
-645 IQLEKEVRMKAAQD
+645 
-659 ELENL
+659 
-664 YRQKRAEEKSLKDA
+664 
-678 EIEQSKARVALANAE
+678 
-693 LSATLNAQ
+693 
-701 RASTAGTK
+701 
-709 MLMANL
+709 
-715 SQSVKTMQT
+715 
-724 ELAKADAAVEKSKDK
+724 
-739 LMGIDNALK
+739 
-748 AISKELNESQ
+748 
-758 DSVISS
+758 
-764 QTAGG
+764 
-769 TGGSGGTPKP
+769 GGTPKP

-912 ERDYL
+912 ERNYL

-1009 GFNAASN
+1009 GFDAASN

>member
-222 KGVNEFVDAANQINV
+222 KGVKEFVDAANQINV

-407 AGKADEVRSRQH
+407 AGKADEVRSRQQ

-456 RIELGEQLLPVM
+456 RIELGEQLLPIM

-479 KGLSLLISIVLQY
+479 KGLKVLVSIFIENKQA
-492 KTTILT
+492 ILT
-498 AAAGVAAYTAAVKGA
+498 AATAVATYTLYMNRAKIA
-513 TAADKLKVFWTNTL
+513 TAAYSAATKTATFLTNLFSKATKLSPWGLVISGLTAVIGYFTIFSDKTKSSTDNLKGFNDELDRTQDVLKRISGIEVKLGNIQFLTKEQKLKLREDITQSISELDDLITNGMIENKKWYENEKSSLMKLAGDNEVLQKSYLSGLEHDLNERAAVIAGYLDKKKELQAQLDKLPLN
-527 VGSVKTLYATVSK
+527 
-540 HPWAVVAAA
+540 
-549 GATLIAFL
+549 
-557 VDLKKK
+557 DL
-563 QNEVTE
+563 
-569 SMKAVKRVQDTVSE
+569 D
-583 EFNKQASRIK
+583 
-593 LLTDI
+593 
-598 VNNNNLA
+598 
-605 NKTRTKALNELKSI
+605 
-619 IPGYN
+619 
-624 AMINEEGRLINNNKE
+624 
-639 AIQDYL
+639 
-645 IQLEKEVRMKAAQD
+645 
-659 ELENL
+659 
-664 YRQKRAEEKSLKDA
+664 
-678 EIEQSKARVALANAE
+678 
-693 LSATLNAQ
+693 
-701 RASTAGTK
+701 
-709 MLMANL
+709 
-715 SQSVKTMQT
+715 
-724 ELAKADAAVEKSKDK
+724 
-739 LMGIDNALK
+739 
-748 AISKELNESQ
+748 
-758 DSVISS
+758 
-764 QTAGG
+764 
-769 TGGSGGTPKP
+769 GGTPKP

-912 ERDYL
+912 ERNYL

-983 TYEQYLDKKRELDDD
+983 TYEQYQQEKDRISEEHEQIRSAQMNATLDTV
-998 YGNDWIGKWSA
+998 A
-1009 GFNAASN
+1009 QAASA
-1016 IASTFN
+1016 ASQVF
-1022 DLMSALQDREIK
+1022 SAMQDAEISK
-1034 KIERKYDKQIKAAK
+1034 VTRKYDKQIKAAK
-1048 KAGKDTTQ
+1048 KAGKDTTK
-1056 LEEEKEAAVM
+1056 LEEEKEAAINAV
-1066 AIKKKYADKQF
+1066 KKKYADKQF
-1077 ALNVMQIIADTAKA
+1077 AAAVLQVTATTAVTAMEAYKA
-1091 IMVSWAT
+1091 MAGIPVVGPA
-1098 LGPILGPIY
+1098 LG
-1107 AALAAAQGATQ
+1107 AVAAAAAVAAGAAQ
-1118 VVIAKTQRDEAKG
+1118 IAVAKTQRDEAKG

>member
-102 EWKKYNDMLKQVT
+102 EWQKYNDMLKQVT

-222 KGVNEFVDAANQINV
+222 KGVKEFVDAANQINV

-407 AGKADEVRSRQH
+407 AGKADEVRSRQQ

-479 KGLSLLISIVLQY
+479 KGLKVLVSIFIENKQA
-492 KTTILT
+492 ILT
-498 AAAGVAAYTAAVKGA
+498 AATAVATYTLYMNRAKIA
-513 TAADKLKVFWTNTL
+513 TAAYSAATKTATFLTNLFSKATKLSPWGLVISGLTAVIGYFTIFSDKTKSSTDNLKGFNDELDRTQDVLKRISGIEVKLGNIQFLTKEQKLKLREDITQSISELDDLITNGMIENKKWYENEKSSLMKLAGDNEVLQKSYLSGLEHDLNERAAVIAGYLDKKKELQAQLDKLPLN
-527 VGSVKTLYATVSK
+527 
-540 HPWAVVAAA
+540 
-549 GATLIAFL
+549 
-557 VDLKKK
+557 DL
-563 QNEVTE
+563 
-569 SMKAVKRVQDTVSE
+569 D
-583 EFNKQASRIK
+583 
-593 LLTDI
+593 
-598 VNNNNLA
+598 
-605 NKTRTKALNELKSI
+605 
-619 IPGYN
+619 
-624 AMINEEGRLINNNKE
+624 
-639 AIQDYL
+639 
-645 IQLEKEVRMKAAQD
+645 
-659 ELENL
+659 
-664 YRQKRAEEKSLKDA
+664 
-678 EIEQSKARVALANAE
+678 
-693 LSATLNAQ
+693 
-701 RASTAGTK
+701 
-709 MLMANL
+709 
-715 SQSVKTMQT
+715 
-724 ELAKADAAVEKSKDK
+724 
-739 LMGIDNALK
+739 
-748 AISKELNESQ
+748 
-758 DSVISS
+758 
-764 QTAGG
+764 
-769 TGGSGGTPKP
+769 GGTPKP

-883 AENQAAIKQRYLDGE
+883 AENQTAIKQRYLDGE

-912 ERDYL
+912 ERNYL

-983 TYEQYLDKKRELDDD
+983 TYEQYQQEKDRISEEHEQIRSAQMNATLDTV
-998 YGNDWIGKWSA
+998 A
-1009 GFNAASN
+1009 QAASA
-1016 IASTFN
+1016 ASQVF
-1022 DLMSALQDREIK
+1022 SAMQDAEISK
-1034 KIERKYDKQIKAAK
+1034 VTRKYDKQIKAAK
-1048 KAGKDTTQ
+1048 KAGKDTTK
-1056 LEEEKEAAVM
+1056 LEEEKEAAINAV
-1066 AIKKKYADKQF
+1066 KKKYADKQF
-1077 ALNVMQIIADTAKA
+1077 AAAVLQVTATTAVTAMEAYKA
-1091 IMVSWAT
+1091 MAGIPVVGPA
-1098 LGPILGPIY
+1098 LG
-1107 AALAAAQGATQ
+1107 AVAAAAAVAAGAAQ
-1118 VVIAKTQRDEAKG
+1118 IAVAKTQRDEAKG